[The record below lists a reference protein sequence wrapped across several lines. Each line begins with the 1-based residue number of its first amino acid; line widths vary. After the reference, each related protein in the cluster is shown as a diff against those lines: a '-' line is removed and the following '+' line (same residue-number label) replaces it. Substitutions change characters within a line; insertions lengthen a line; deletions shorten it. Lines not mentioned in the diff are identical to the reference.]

1 VVSRART
8 EDNEMTPRI
17 LSLLCDVE
25 SASLADDSSKARERT
40 DDTEENSGGDSGK
53 LSPRHPDFPALFFV
67 ADRGAKLVN
76 LHIRL
81 TAQRRPVPQG

>member
-1 VVSRART
+1 
-8 EDNEMTPRI
+8 
-17 LSLLCDVE
+17 
-25 SASLADDSSKARERT
+25 
-40 DDTEENSGGDSGK
+40 
-53 LSPRHPDFPALFFV
+53 V